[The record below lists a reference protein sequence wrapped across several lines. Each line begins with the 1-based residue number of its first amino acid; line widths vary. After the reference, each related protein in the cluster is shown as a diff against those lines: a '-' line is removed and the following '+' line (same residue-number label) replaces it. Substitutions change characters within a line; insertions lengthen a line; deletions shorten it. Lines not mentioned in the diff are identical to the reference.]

1 MQMTNVLKFIR
12 YISGIFHEI
21 NALNNNG
28 NSVFSYEYLKRRVL
42 ERVLIND
49 GRFEQTGITV
59 IMRVVFFS
67 S

>member
-1 MQMTNVLKFIR
+1 MLAF
-12 YISGIFHEI
+12 
-21 NALNNNG
+21 LNNNG